1 MGILA
6 TENELSREELLD
18 SILDDS
24 GVVEP
29 SPAKPIRVE
38 RKFTPDVRDYLLDSC
53 RFFIISDCRHYQK
66 VGRIAWRRSSTN

>member
-53 RFFIISDCRHYQK
+53 
-66 VGRIAWRRSSTN
+66 